1 MQYLTYFKEVTAYI
15 IYDVRS
21 KQTIDRK
28 KNEARAERELA
39 ARKREEAKRA
49 KDEVKSDN
57 FDRNIK
63 KNIFW

>member
-1 MQYLTYFKEVTAYI
+1 MERKTNEALAERAFA
-15 IYDVRS
+15 
-21 KQTIDRK
+21 DRK
-28 KNEARAERELA
+28 RG
-39 ARKREEAKRA
+39 EAKRA